1 MARPQELLVVDGYNV
16 IHKSP
21 RYMAL
26 VDEVSGRLGD
36 TDPFDRA
43 RKLLVA
49 DVAAYAQGRYEAV
62 VVFDGAGNVSPDR
75 PNLTIAGVRTVF
87 SATGEEA
94 DSVIERIVT
103 EARHDVR

>member
-1 MARPQELLVVDGYNV
+1 
-16 IHKSP
+16 
-21 RYMAL
+21 MAL

-62 VVFDGAGNVSPDR
+62 VVFDGANSVSPDKEPETSPSRACARSSPPPARR
-75 PNLTIAGVRTVF
+75 PTA
-87 SATGEEA
+87 
-94 DSVIERIVT
+94 
-103 EARHDVR
+103 